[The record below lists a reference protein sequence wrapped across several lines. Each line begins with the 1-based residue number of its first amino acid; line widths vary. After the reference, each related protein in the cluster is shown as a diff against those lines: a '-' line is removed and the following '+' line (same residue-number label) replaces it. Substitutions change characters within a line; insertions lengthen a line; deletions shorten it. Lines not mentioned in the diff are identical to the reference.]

1 MAEAVMR
8 AEIFQLMDS
17 RIVQM
22 SRKDRE
28 AMEVVPAD
36 RSRNGS
42 FVEVCYIV
50 CCVLHI
56 VCSVLIN

>member
-36 RSRNGS
+36 RSRNGK
-42 FVEVCYIV
+42 VLLKCAIL
-50 CCVLHI
+50 CVVYCILY
-56 VCSVLIN
+56 VQS